1 MKKSIIFAVMA
12 LVALCAAATDRFYI
26 EDFSIAAGET
36 KQVSILLDNE
46 VAYSA
51 FQCDLYMP
59 DGLTATNFALTE
71 RKNSNHTLSV
81 STLPDGG
88 QRLLSYSLRL
98 KSYSGNSGALVT
110 MDVTANENFNGTAV
124 ITLRNIVFTTE
135 DGVEATFADE
145 ECTVT
150 NPVQPGDVNGDGFVN
165 VGDVTALISKILG
178 NDVEPFYPAN
188 AELTGDENLNVA
200 DVTALIKIILNN

>member
-1 MKKSIIFAVMA
+1 MAV
-12 LVALCAAATDRFYI
+12 VALCATATDRFYI
-26 EDFSIAAGET
+26 EDFSMAAGET

-59 DGLTATNFALTE
+59 DGLTATNYALTE

-110 MDVTANENFNGTAV
+110 MDVTASSDLTCPAV

-135 DGVEATFADE
+135 DGVETVFADE

-150 NPVQPGDVNGDGFVN
+150 NPVRPGDVNGDGLVN
-165 VGDVTALISKILG
+165 VSDVTALISHILG
-178 NDVEPFYPAN
+178 NDVVPFYPAN

-200 DVTALIKIILNN
+200 DVTTLIRMILNS